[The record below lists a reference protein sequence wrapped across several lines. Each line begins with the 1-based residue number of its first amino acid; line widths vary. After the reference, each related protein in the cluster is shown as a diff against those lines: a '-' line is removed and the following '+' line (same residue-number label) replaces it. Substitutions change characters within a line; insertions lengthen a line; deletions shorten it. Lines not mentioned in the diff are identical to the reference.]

1 MLEVQSPRPLP
12 RLSPDNR
19 PFWEGCRD
27 RQLRL
32 PVCEA
37 CGKPHLPP
45 GPVCPFC
52 WSQNLVWRRASG
64 RGAITSWVLVHRS
77 WFPAFAEK
85 VPYNVILVELDEGP
99 RLTSTLIDGG
109 PITIGQRVEVAFEP
123 VADEIVLPV
132 FRRLGLG

>member
-19 PFWEGCRD
+19 PFWEGCRN
-27 RQLRL
+27 RQLCL

-52 WSQNLVWRRASG
+52 WSQNLVWRPASG
-64 RGAITSWVLVHRS
+64 RGAITSWVHIHRS

-109 PITIGQRVEVAFEP
+109 PITLGQRVEVAFEP
-123 VADEIVLPV
+123 VADEVVLPV
-132 FRRLGLG
+132 FRRLGSG